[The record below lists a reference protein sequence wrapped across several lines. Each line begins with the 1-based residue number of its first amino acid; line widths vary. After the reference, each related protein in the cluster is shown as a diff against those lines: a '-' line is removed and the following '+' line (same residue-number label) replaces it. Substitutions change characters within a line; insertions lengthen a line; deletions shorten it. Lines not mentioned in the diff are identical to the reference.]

1 MERTNRRILP
11 DSSDSTLTHAL
22 KIRCWRAN
30 RDVHQHQIIKALVRV
45 RGVSDKQTDRR
56 TDGQTETRTDREKDR
71 QKDRDKDRQSDR
83 DKDRQTVR
91 QRAAKHAPVS
101 NPQCCQRVGAFG
113 SD

>member
-30 RDVHQHQIIKALVRV
+30 RDVRQHQIIKALVRV
-45 RGVSDKQTDRR
+45 RGVSDKQTDRQR
-56 TDGQTETRTDREKDR
+56 QGQTEKWTDR

-83 DKDRQTVR
+83 GPPNMHLYLLPNVVR
-91 QRAAKHAPVS
+91 EWGLSAAI
-101 NPQCCQRVGAFG
+101 NTTFRR
-113 SD
+113 

>member
-30 RDVHQHQIIKALVRV
+30 RDVRQHQIIKALVRV

-56 TDGQTETRTDREKDR
+56 TDRDKDRQRNGQTDRKTETRTDR
-71 QKDRDKDRQSDR
+71 QSDR
-83 DKDRQTVR
+83 GQPNMHLYLITNVVR
-91 QRAAKHAPVS
+91 EWGLSAAI
-101 NPQCCQRVGAFG
+101 NTTFRR
-113 SD
+113 